1 MDGISLTI
9 EDKLLTHKHLNELI
23 SNLDWYYETQRIN
36 EADYMQIGLSI
47 KILEALS
54 EIKQVMRVQ
63 E

>member
-1 MDGISLTI
+1 LDGISLTI

-54 EIKQVMRVQ
+54 EIKQAMRVQ